1 MCKIDET
8 EAWIR
13 KWNKI
18 HKKIILSQNTCIYM
32 RLLSQNT
39 CMYMKTQNR
48 ERFENYHLFW
58 LVKKMNEKNWS
69 EKFRSFEKF
78 GLWMPANT
86 KWRFT
91 LISKSKDINYDINP
105 IGFHQK
111 LALYSVSCKPNI
123 LHQLLSNNLG
133 TDHSWVLR
141 VDWGCWKASEISKMV
156 LSGIR
161 WIKFTILVQWKLK
174 DFQ

>member
-1 MCKIDET
+1 MVNQNKTDKIKAIKVDET
-8 EAWIR
+8 EAWIMD
-13 KWNKI
+13 WSKI
-18 HKKIILSQNTCIYM
+18 NTYKKNFSKYEDE
-32 RLLSQNT
+32 
-39 CMYMKTQNR
+39 NR

-91 LISKSKDINYDINP
+91 LISKSKDISYDINP

-133 TDHSWVLR
+133 TDHS
-141 VDWGCWKASEISKMV
+141 
-156 LSGIR
+156 
-161 WIKFTILVQWKLK
+161 
-174 DFQ
+174 